1 MKKSFLLA
9 FALILPVAA
18 IAAENNSGANL
29 AQMSAKIMQLEEDN
43 RKLNGRIEE
52 LQFDIKQLD
61 EQIQALALKPAAPAP
76 EAPEVSDVPPTNN
89 INALGNKPAESSTP
103 SYVTKVGETN
113 EKYVKKVEPVEDPT
127 EQEFDKAFLN
137 IAKEDYKQAKIDFK
151 DFVTNYPG
159 TELSGEA
166 YFWLGEIAW
175 SDKDYNSSAI
185 NYLKGYKEAPTGGK
199 AADNIFKLAM
209 SLKEL
214 KKKDEAC
221 KNLKRF
227 DTEFP
232 EAHPN
237 LKAQAEDELQKLKC
251 K

>member
-1 MKKSFLLA
+1 MKKSLLLA
-9 FALILPVAA
+9 FALTLPVAA
-18 IAAENNSGANL
+18 IASEKDGNTNIAQLGA
-29 AQMSAKIMQLEEDN
+29 KVMQLEEDN
-43 RKLNGRIEE
+43 RKLNGKIEE
-52 LQFDIKQLD
+52 LQFDLKQLD
-61 EQIQALALKPAAPAP
+61 EQIQALALKPATPAP
-76 EAPEVSDVPPTNN
+76 EAPEVSDVPPNN
-89 INALGNKPAESSTP
+89 VNSLGNKPAESSTP
-103 SYVTKVGETN
+103 SYVTKVGDTN
-113 EKYVKKVEPVEDPT
+113 EKYVKKVEPTEDPAG
-127 EQEFDKAFLN
+127 QEFDKAFLN

-151 DFVTNYPG
+151 AFTGKYPG

-166 YFWLGEIAW
+166 YYWLGEIAW
-175 SDKDYNSSAI
+175 SDKDYNTSAI
-185 NYLKGYKEAPTGGK
+185 NYLKGYKEAPTGDK

-214 KKKDEAC
+214 KKPEEAC